1 MKAVLQICQNY
12 HQPFLDCT
20 RQYAALF
27 SGTDYK
33 VVTVFV
39 CGEKN
44 EAAAFEAHADEV
56 IFLEHH
62 RDELDGLKFKI
73 LMEIK
78 AITEQYDFDVCIAHR
93 NKATYLALMGTRLP
107 VFSIH
112 HAFGDFDR
120 LGRRLMTR
128 FFRRRLTLFAVSNAV
143 RQEIHDRL
151 PGWPGEQ
158 LLTLY
163 NRIDATK
170 LRQRLVSRSEA
181 RATLSLAAD
190 AYIVANVG
198 RLHPD
203 KDQAT
208 LIKGFAK
215 AIKQLPDLSYLV
227 IIGKGKYEQKLRN
240 LSETLGVAS
249 RVIFTG
255 HVPDA
260 KTLFRAFDLFVLTS
274 DHEPF
279 GMVLLEAMAA
289 DIPVICSNSGGGPE
303 VVDGVGELFDNGNAD
318 DLARAIISVSNKA
331 PDSKS
336 MSAQTEEKLVFFSDQ
351 NARKTFWASQTV
363 QRLLA
368 APSQNNTDL
377 D

>member
-12 HQPFLDCT
+12 QQPFLDCT
-20 RQYAALF
+20 RQYTALF
-27 SGTDYK
+27 SGSDYK

-44 EAAAFEAHADEV
+44 EAVALEASADEV
-56 IFLEHH
+56 IFLGHH
-62 RDELDGLKFKI
+62 RDELKGLKLNI
-73 LMEIK
+73 LREIK
-78 AITEQYDFDVCIAHR
+78 AITEQYDFNLCIAHR
-93 NKATYLALMGTRLP
+93 NKSTYLALMGTKLP

-120 LGRRLMTR
+120 LGRRLMAR
-128 FFRRRLTLFAVSNAV
+128 FFGRRLTLFAVSNAV
-143 RQEIHDRL
+143 REEIDNKL
-151 PGWPGEQ
+151 PGWPSEQ

-163 NRIDATK
+163 NRIDAAQ
-170 LRQRLVSRSEA
+170 LRQQLVPRAKARSL
-181 RATLSLAAD
+181 LSLPPD

-203 KDQAT
+203 KDQTT

-215 AIKQLPDLSYLV
+215 AIQQLPDLSYLV
-227 IIGKGKYEQKLRN
+227 ILGKGNYEQKLRS
-240 LSETLGVAS
+240 LSEKLGVAS

-260 KTLFRAFDLFVLTS
+260 KTLFRAFDLFILTS

-289 DIPVICSNSGGGPE
+289 NIPVICSNSGGGPE
-303 VVDGVGELFDNGNAD
+303 VVDGVGELFENGNAD
-318 DLARAIISVSNKA
+318 DLAKKIISSVNMASTNNL
-331 PDSKS
+331 
-336 MSAQTEEKLVFFSDQ
+336 SAQNEKRLILFSDE
-351 NARKTFWASQTV
+351 NAKKTFWTTQAVQKFLAIPASKKTN
-363 QRLLA
+363 
-368 APSQNNTDL
+368 SN
-377 D
+377 

>member
-12 HQPFLDCT
+12 QQPFLDCT

-27 SGTDYK
+27 SGTEYK

-44 EAAAFEAHADEV
+44 EAVASEANADEV
-56 IFLEHH
+56 IFLGHH
-62 RDELDGLKFKI
+62 RDELKGLKLNI
-73 LMEIK
+73 LREIK
-78 AITEQYDFDVCIAHR
+78 TITEQYDFDVCIAHR
-93 NKATYLALMGTRLP
+93 NKATYLALFGTRLP

-120 LGRRLMTR
+120 LGRRLMTQ

-143 RQEIHDRL
+143 RQEIHDQL
-151 PGWPGEQ
+151 PGWPSEQ

-163 NRIDATK
+163 NRIDTAK
-170 LRQRLVSRSEA
+170 LCQRLVSRSEA
-181 RATLSLAAD
+181 RILLSLPAD

-208 LIKGFAK
+208 LIKGFAR
-215 AIKQLPDLSYLV
+215 AIQQLPDLSYLV
-227 IIGKGKYEQKLRN
+227 IIGKGKDEQKLRR

-249 RVIFTG
+249 HVIFTG

-289 DIPVICSNSGGGPE
+289 NIPLICSNSGGGPE
-303 VVDGVGELFDNGNAD
+303 VVDGVGELFENGDAD
-318 DLARAIISVSNKA
+318 DLARAIISAGDKA
-331 PDSKS
+331 STKNV
-336 MSAQTEEKLVFFSDQ
+336 SAQIEEKLVFFSDQ
-351 NARKTFWASQTV
+351 SARKTFWATSAV
-363 QRLLA
+363 QRLLST
-368 APSQNNTDL
+368 PRQNKTDSN
-377 D
+377 

>member
-44 EAAAFEAHADEV
+44 QAATNEANADEV

-62 RDELDGLKFKI
+62 RDELDGLKLKI
-73 LMEIK
+73 LREIR
-78 AITEQYDFDVCIAHR
+78 AITGQYDFNVCIAHR
-93 NKATYLALMGTRLP
+93 NKATYLALFGTKLP

-120 LGRRLMTR
+120 LGRRLMAR
-128 FFRRRLTLFAVSNAV
+128 FFRHRLTLFAVSNAV
-143 RQEIHDRL
+143 RQEIHNKL
-151 PGWPGEQ
+151 PRWPSEQ
-158 LLTLY
+158 LITLY
-163 NRIDATK
+163 NHVDADK

-181 RATLSLAAD
+181 RTRLSLPAD

-215 AIKQLPDLSYLV
+215 AFQQLPDLSYLV

-240 LSETLGVAS
+240 LSKTLGVES

-255 HVPDA
+255 HVTDA
-260 KTLFRAFDLFVLTS
+260 KTLFRAFDLFILTS
-274 DHEPF
+274 GQESF
-279 GMVLLEAMAA
+279 GMVLLEAMSAN
-289 DIPVICSNSGGGPE
+289 IPVICSNSGGAPE
-303 VVDGVGELFDNGNAD
+303 VIDGVGELFENGNAD
-318 DLARAIISVSNKA
+318 DLARTILYVGEKA
-331 PDSKS
+331 STKKMPLRTK
-336 MSAQTEEKLVFFSDQ
+336 EKLFFFSDQ
-351 NARKTFWASQTV
+351 NARKIFWATLAV

-368 APSQNNTDL
+368 TPSLYKTGSN
-377 D
+377 

>member
-12 HQPFLDCT
+12 QQPFLDCT
-20 RQYAALF
+20 RQYTALF
-27 SGTDYK
+27 SDSDYK

-44 EAAAFEAHADEV
+44 KAVAREASADEV
-56 IFLEHH
+56 IFLGHH
-62 RDELDGLKFKI
+62 RDELKGLKFNI
-73 LMEIK
+73 LREIK
-78 AITEQYDFDVCIAHR
+78 AITEQYDFNLCIAHR
-93 NKATYLALMGTRLP
+93 NKSTYLALMGTKLP

-120 LGRRLMTR
+120 LGRRLMAR
-128 FFRRRLTLFAVSNAV
+128 FFGRRLTLFAVSNAV
-143 RQEIHDRL
+143 REEIDNKL
-151 PGWPGEQ
+151 PGWPSEQ

-163 NRIDATK
+163 NRIDAAQ
-170 LRQRLVSRSEA
+170 LRQQLVPRAKARSL
-181 RATLSLAAD
+181 LSLPPD

-203 KDQAT
+203 KDQTT

-215 AIKQLPDLSYLV
+215 AIQQLPDLCYLV
-227 IIGKGKYEQKLRN
+227 ILGKGNYEQKLRS
-240 LSETLGVAS
+240 LSEKLGVAS

-289 DIPVICSNSGGGPE
+289 NIPVICSNSGGGPE
-303 VVDGVGELFDNGNAD
+303 VVDGVGELFENGNAD
-318 DLARAIISVSNKA
+318 DLAKKIISSVNMASTNNL
-331 PDSKS
+331 
-336 MSAQTEEKLVFFSDQ
+336 SAQNEKRLILFSDE
-351 NARKTFWASQTV
+351 NAKKTFWTTQAVQKFLAIPASKK
-363 QRLLA
+363 
-368 APSQNNTDL
+368 N
-377 D
+377 